1 MASLLE
7 KALSAPVGVVADK
20 THVTD
25 EHYELAAAFLDG
37 RITRKQ
43 AQVALGTKGDPTF
56 TIFNIVVRGFRAGY
70 FKKA

>member
-7 KALSAPVGVVADK
+7 KALSAPVGSVVEK
-20 THVTD
+20 TEITA

-56 TIFNIVVRGFRAGY
+56 TLFNIVVRAFRTGY